1 MEGVTVVGGEAHR
14 HGSAMGVAKDNGF
27 VEVQLSEKAADLT
40 GGDGEAGI
48 DVVAAFRLAG
58 SRKVE
63 CDDVQVGVKLLHQ
76 GDEGFGAAHEAVDE
90 DERRLIL
97 RCLSLFE
104 VREAKAV
111 HHNLAAFYHGSRHPS
126 PDWAASV

>member
-1 MEGVTVVGGEAHR
+1 MFVRLSAAIAALSLVSGAAFAAGPTDPQIAHIAYTAGV
-14 HGSAMGVAKDNGF
+14 
-27 VEVQLSEKAADLT
+27 
-40 GGDGEAGI
+40 I
-48 DVVAAFRLAG
+48 DVVAAFGLAG